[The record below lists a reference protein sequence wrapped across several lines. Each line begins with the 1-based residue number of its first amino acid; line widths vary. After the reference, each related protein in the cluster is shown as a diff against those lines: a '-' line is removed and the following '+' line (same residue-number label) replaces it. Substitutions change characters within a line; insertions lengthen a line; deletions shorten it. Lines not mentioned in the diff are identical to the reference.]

1 MIRVSLLAAVAAT
14 LALEGCATT
23 ADSTSKEPYVERE
36 YRTGSNLAVKRT
48 PHADGVSTMSKDD
61 VERLGDRNLGNVAP
75 IVSPGTR

>member
-36 YRTGSNLAVKRT
+36 YRTGSNIASKRT
-48 PHADGVSTMSKDD
+48 PYADGVRTMSKDEI
-61 VERLGDRNLGNVAP
+61 ERLGESNMGSGP
-75 IVSPGTR
+75 MIPPGIR